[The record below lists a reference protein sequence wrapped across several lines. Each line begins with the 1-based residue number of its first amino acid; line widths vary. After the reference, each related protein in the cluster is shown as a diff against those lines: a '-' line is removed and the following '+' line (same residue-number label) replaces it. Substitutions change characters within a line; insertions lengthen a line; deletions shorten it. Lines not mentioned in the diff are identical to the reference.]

1 MDGKEQETRT
11 FPDRAARG
19 LFFAPAAH
27 RSGVTLAW
35 RGIHLQSYLSGGSAG
50 RQRLAVLY
58 GVTLDELIDYD
69 LDVQEIQEII
79 DRTSEELTEKIDWTK
94 AWGKRYPILLR
105 YQKEVDIP
113 HYAAGLL
120 KVTYADLMQLCLF
133 IVALVGLCYTI
144 FGGKK

>member
-1 MDGKEQETRT
+1 MNRRMPNGMYGGV
-11 FPDRAARG
+11 RG
-19 LFFAPAAH
+19 GLNSPY
-27 RSGVTLAW
+27 S
-35 RGIHLQSYLSGGSAG
+35 I
-50 RQRLAVLY
+50 